1 MAKKVTVSIPDML
14 HEKMEKWRESFNL
27 SKMFQD
33 AVTEAIQKKEELQKR
48 IREDLDLNQIVE
60 RLRNEK
66 MQSEGNY
73 YEMGKLD
80 GVQWAKAAHYED
92 LIYARS
98 WEGFVNAT
106 KDSVLGEYF
115 TEKMRANPLMEET
128 PDGINEYLR
137 VYLEGWKNGVDQ
149 FWNEICDKL

>member
-33 AVTEAIQKKEELQKR
+33 AVSEAIQKKEELQKR
-48 IREDLDLNQIVE
+48 IRDDLDLNQIVE

-66 MQSEGNY
+66 LQSEGNY
-73 YEMGKLD
+73 FETGRAD
-80 GVQWAKAAHYED
+80 GVRWAKTAHYED

-98 WEGFVNAT
+98 WNDADNAT
-106 KDSVLGEYF
+106 QDRLLGDYF
-115 TEKMRANPLMEET
+115 TEKVRVNRLMEMT
-128 PDGINEYLR
+128 PEGANQHLK
-137 VYLEGWKNGVDQ
+137 VYVEGWKSGVEQ
-149 FWNEICDKL
+149 FWSEVCDKL

>member
-33 AVTEAIQKKEELQKR
+33 AVAEAIQKKEELQKR
-48 IREDLDLNQIVE
+48 IREDLDLSQIVE

-80 GVQWAKAAHYED
+80 GVRWAKAAHYED
-92 LIYARS
+92 LRYARS
-98 WEGFVNAT
+98 WERFVNAT
-106 KDSVLGEYF
+106 KDRVFGEYF
-115 TEKMRANPLMEET
+115 TEKLRTNRLMEVT
-128 PDGINEYLR
+128 PEGINEYLR